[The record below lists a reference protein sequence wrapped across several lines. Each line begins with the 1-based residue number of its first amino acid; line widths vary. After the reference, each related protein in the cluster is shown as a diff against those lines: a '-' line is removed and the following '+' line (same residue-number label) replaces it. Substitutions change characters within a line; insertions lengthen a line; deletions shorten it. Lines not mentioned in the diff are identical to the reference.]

1 MIHVPVLL
9 AINVALVVFM
19 IHHFLTREQRYLNKR
34 LKEVAGS
41 HRENKRFLTRPS
53 LMELLRALSRFW
65 VAKNRVKKV
74 EKKLLQAGIPL
85 KGEEFLTAISLTI
98 IAAIIIGL
106 VLFQNIGLTIIL
118 VLVSSIMPKL
128 IVESAI
134 KKRLKLFDKQI
145 GDALVII
152 SNSMRAGFSFI
163 QAMDMVSKEMP
174 NPISGEFSRT
184 LREISMGTP
193 TQNALNN
200 LSERVGSDDLDL
212 VITAILIQRQ
222 VGGNLAEVLDNISST
237 IRERIRI
244 AGEIR
249 TLTAQGRI
257 SGMIIGSL
265 PIGLA
270 LMIFMIDQNYI
281 LTLFRDPWGLI
292 MIGLGIGAQIIGFLL
307 IKKVIQIEV

>member
-1 MIHVPVLL
+1 MIYVPVLMAL
-9 AINVALVVFM
+9 NVALVVFL
-19 IHHFLTREQRYLNKR
+19 IHHFITREQRFLNRR
-34 LKEVAGS
+34 LREVAGKNQ
-41 HRENKRFLTRPS
+41 EKGKLFTRLS
-53 LMELLRALSRFW
+53 WMELLRLLSRFW

-85 KGEEFLTAISLTI
+85 KGEEFLTIVSLII
-98 IAAIIIGL
+98 IAAIALGAG
-106 VLFQNIGLTIIL
+106 VLQNTGLTIVLALICSIL
-118 VLVSSIMPKL
+118 PK
-128 IVESAI
+128 IVVDSTI

-174 NPISGEFSRT
+174 NPISDEFART
-184 LREISMGTP
+184 LREISLGTP
-193 TQNALNN
+193 THLALNN
-200 LSERVGSDDLDL
+200 LSERVGSEDLDL

-222 VGGNLAEVLDNISST
+222 VGGNLAEVLDNISNT

-257 SGMIIGSL
+257 SGIVIGSL
-265 PIGLA
+265 PVA
-270 LMIFMIDQNYI
+270 LGIMIFLIDQNYI
-281 LTLFRDPWGLI
+281 LTLFKEPIGL
-292 MIGLGIGAQIIGFLL
+292 MALGIGLTSQVIGFIL
-307 IKKVIQIEV
+307 IQKVIQIEV

>member
-1 MIHVPVLL
+1 MISVPAL
-9 AINVALVVFM
+9 AALNVALVVFL
-19 IHHFLTREQRYLNKR
+19 IHSFITREQRFLNKR
-34 LKEVAGS
+34 LKEVAGKNQ
-41 HRENKRFLTRPS
+41 ENRKLLTRLS
-53 LMELLRALSRFW
+53 WIELLRLLSRFW

-85 KGEEFLTAISLTI
+85 KGEEFLTVISLII
-98 IAAIIIGL
+98 IAVVILGAV
-106 VLFQNIGLTIIL
+106 VLQNIGLTILLVVICSIL
-118 VLVSSIMPKL
+118 PK
-128 IVESAI
+128 IVVESTL

-152 SNSMRAGFSFI
+152 SNSMRAGFSFM

-174 NPISGEFSRT
+174 NPISGEFNRT

-193 TQNALNN
+193 THLALDN
-200 LSERVGSDDLDL
+200 LTERVGSEDLGL

-222 VGGNLAEVLDNISST
+222 VGGNLAEVLDNISDT

-265 PIGLA
+265 PIALA
-270 LMIFMIDQNYI
+270 VMIFLIDQNYI
-281 LTLFRDPWGLI
+281 LTLFREPIGLI
-292 MIGLGIGAQIIGFLL
+292 AVGIGLTSQVIGFLL
-307 IKKVIQIEV
+307 IQKVIKIEV